1 MSVMKHDAIL
11 AEAYAAGR
19 RAGLAGLPMSLAS
32 GEETSLEKQQWV
44 LGWRSGNDQR
54 VYQDSMWS
62 AA

>member
-1 MSVMKHDAIL
+1 MDKVKDALL
-11 AEAYAAGR
+11 AEAYASGR

-32 GEETSLEKQQWV
+32 GEESSLEKQQWI

-54 VYQDSMWS
+54 VYHDVLWS